1 MVFVNDNGTVR
12 EVDSIHLD
20 NPDELTVTTVSVNE
34 ITSSSGVAEVRFIS
48 SVTDTS
54 EFINTILGGTFVLNG
69 VTRTLS
75 NESFSAT
82 SLTSALTQYT
92 VNFTPIDN
100 ITATL
105 PMPFD
110 ITAMYRPI
118 TLAKAFVNDN
128 GTVREVFD
136 YARASEQTVTVDN
149 TLTTPTSPPG
159 VTETITFDASGNT
172 GTDPNYASWRY
183 TLTES
188 TFPTYNGTDI
198 EGTVSGT
205 FGPVDASG
213 NLTQAFPT
221 NGGRP
226 GINRRDKTNF
236 LRSLGN
242 YLKIFDPVGLTTG
255 DVDRFNKFLFID
267 EANNTITVTST
278 TPRTLSATEQTRL
291 TSTVRL
297 PMDGINV
304 TCSVQILSNGNGV
317 LNTDEEVATLGTG
330 TIDNLFYGVL
340 RSVNPNGRVRVEI
353 TGPDDLT
360 SGYARAL
367 CDVSSNTITDLTE
380 FYDSAA
386 SSNTDK
392 LGGYIAAGTGGDVN
406 TASSVALVANPEISR
421 TQYLSILDRELG
433 GIVIWLRRRDLRIYT
448 NAGQDITVRVVFVA
462 DDGTRTILGTITD
475 MNADPVVNVPTPPLI
490 TIQIPDESI
499 TEVLELEYGLTTP
512 ATIASDIV
520 TKWNNSTTLASEY
533 TASVSGGTITLTHTT
548 ASVNAPTVCITE
560 IDRQGNISL
569 NNMTVTDG
577 SAGTPVNLPSLI
589 VDNGLGFRTTV
600 IFGEGL
606 TNAQVVNMIAT
617 EFANNRW
624 TTEINGN
631 VITLTGDDIGFRSAV
646 QIFILTPGDDNWEAD
661 DFTIVRLENG
671 RGYVEH

>member
-1 MVFVNDNGTVR
+1 MVFVNDEGTVR
-12 EVDSIHLD
+12 RVDSIHVD
-20 NPDELTVTTVSVNE
+20 NPATLPVTTVSFSE
-34 ITSSSGVAEVRFIS
+34 INSSSGVAEVVFIS
-48 SVTDTS
+48 GVVDTLT
-54 EFINTILGGTFVLNG
+54 FLNTILGGTFELNG

-75 NESFSAT
+75 NESWSAT
-82 SLTSALTQYT
+82 NLAPTLTEYR
-92 VNFTPIDN
+92 VEFTPIDN

-110 ITAMYRPI
+110 ITARYMPI
-118 TLAKAFVNDN
+118 TPAKAFINDN
-128 GTVREVFD
+128 GTVREIYD
-136 YARASEQTVTVDN
+136 YGRTAEQELTVSN
-149 TLTTPTSPPG
+149 TLTTSSSPPS
-159 VTETITFDASGNT
+159 TSETITFDASGNT

-188 TFPTYNGTDI
+188 TFPTFNGTDI

-205 FGPVDASG
+205 FAPVDASG
-213 NLTQAFPT
+213 NITQAFPT

-317 LNTDEEVATLGTG
+317 LNADEEVATLSTSQ
-330 TIDNLFYGVL
+330 IDSFNYGIL
-340 RSVNPNGRVRVEI
+340 RLVNPNGRVRLEI

-360 SGYARAL
+360 SGYARAI
-367 CDVSSNTITDLTE
+367 CDVSSNTVTDLTE
-380 FYDSAA
+380 FYDSTAT
-386 SSNTDK
+386 SNTDK
-392 LGGYIAAGTGGDVN
+392 LGGYIAAGTGGDVD
-406 TASSVALVANPEISR
+406 TASSVALVSNPEVSR

-462 DDGTRTILGTITD
+462 DDGTRTILGTVTD
-475 MNADPVVNVPTPPLI
+475 MNADPVIAVPTPSLV

-499 TEVLELEYGLTTP
+499 TEVLELEYGLTSPT
-512 ATIASDIV
+512 AIASDIV
-520 TKWNNSTTLASEY
+520 TKWNSNTTLASEY
-533 TASVSGGTITLTHTT
+533 TASVSGGTVTLTHTT
-548 ASVNAPTVCITE
+548 VGLNAPTVCITE
-560 IDRQGNISL
+560 IDRQGDITL
-569 NNMTVTDG
+569 NNVMVTDG
-577 SAGTPVNLPSLI
+577 STGTPVVLPVLE
-589 VDNGLGFRTTV
+589 VFNGAGSFTMV
-600 IFGEGL
+600 IPGEGL
-606 TNAQVVNMIAT
+606 TNAQVVSMLAT
-617 EFANNRW
+617 ELSNNRW
-624 TTEINGN
+624 ITAISGN
-631 VITLTGDDIGFRSAV
+631 TISLTGDDIGFRIAV
-646 QIFILTPGDDNWEAD
+646 QIRVLTAGDDNWEND
-661 DFTIVRLENG
+661 DFTVAVSEDG
-671 RGYVEH
+671 RSYVEH